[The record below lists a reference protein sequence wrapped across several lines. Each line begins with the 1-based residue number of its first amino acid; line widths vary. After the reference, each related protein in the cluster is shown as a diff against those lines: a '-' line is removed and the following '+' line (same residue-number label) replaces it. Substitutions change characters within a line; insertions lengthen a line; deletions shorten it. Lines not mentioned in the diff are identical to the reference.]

1 MSLEVVGIRL
11 FSKPQHGRRICGPCA
26 KLRCYYSNSGLSVV
40 ALKSRYTAVVI
51 EAARLFLKFA
61 VDQWNQTT
69 NQCGSSEA
77 PVNSTRTLHAA
88 VWPNVRVTAKFN
100 NTNQMTKK
108 LFF

>member
-1 MSLEVVGIRL
+1 MVRNQLKKHTTVLSLENTSPFGAPFNRVHVGPL
-11 FSKPQHGRRICGPCA
+11 LP
-26 KLRCYYSNSGLSVV
+26 
-40 ALKSRYTAVVI
+40 RYTAVVI

-69 NQCGSSEA
+69 NQCASSEA

-108 LFF
+108 LVFLLNT